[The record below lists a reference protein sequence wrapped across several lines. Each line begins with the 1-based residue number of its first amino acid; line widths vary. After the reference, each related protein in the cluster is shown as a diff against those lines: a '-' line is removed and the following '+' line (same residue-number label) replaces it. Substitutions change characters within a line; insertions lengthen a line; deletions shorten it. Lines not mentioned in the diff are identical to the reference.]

1 MAVECKAIRC
11 NLSYSGSELVFS
23 DEKGTQVCKA
33 TPYFSSHR
41 GIFEGL
47 RDLESFVSHIKGPV
61 QIIVPRGDLV
71 FNSTFDAFVQNHFAD
86 LTDCFAMF
94 SRKDIPSETS
104 ERKQPTPQTPKDLH
118 STHPNS
124 PLLAS
129 PVGQSPEIRLDLNSI
144 ATHAS
149 LCLDL

>member
-1 MAVECKAIRC
+1 MTAECRAIRC
-11 NLSYSGSELVFS
+11 NLSYSGSKLVFS
-23 DEKGTQVCKA
+23 DEEGIQVCRA

-47 RDLESFVSHIKGPV
+47 RDLESFVPHIKGPV
-61 QIIVPRGDLV
+61 QIIVPRGDFV
-71 FNSTFDAFVQNHFAD
+71 FNSTFDEFVRNHFAD

-124 PLLAS
+124 PSLAS
-129 PVGQSPEIRLDLNSI
+129 PVGQSPVIQLDLSSI
-144 ATHAS
+144 DTHPR
-149 LCLDL
+149 LYLDL